1 MAIREVSASNPI
13 WSRWCIG
20 FWQPE
25 MSVKWHGQRSVPRTI
40 NGGGSQ
46 GATIGILEYLE
57 QSNSSVYLS

>member
-1 MAIREVSASNPI
+1 
-13 WSRWCIG
+13 
-20 FWQPE
+20 